1 VILLLN
7 GAFGIG
13 KTTVARVLAA
23 RIPNALVFDPEMIG
37 LILQRGLRLLGR
49 TVDDF
54 QDLPTWR
61 RLTVAG
67 LRMTRL
73 LSRNV
78 IVPMAFSDTA
88 ILEEVRRGVSRFETQ
103 LLHVCLVAPVDEVYR
118 RLRSRGADP
127 ARHAW
132 EYRRAAECCAV
143 HEREVFAHHVSA
155 LDRTPD
161 QLAQEILSVIQHD
174 GHRST

>member
-1 VILLLN
+1 MILLLN

-13 KTTVARVLAA
+13 KTTVARVLVA
-23 RIPNALVFDPEMIG
+23 RVPDALLFDPEIIG
-37 LILQRGLRLLGR
+37 LPLQRGLRLLGHA
-49 TVDDF
+49 VDDF
-54 QDLPTWR
+54 QDLPAWR
-61 RLTVAG
+61 RLTLAG
-67 LRMTRL
+67 LSLARL
-73 LSRNV
+73 WSQNI
-78 IVPMAFSDTA
+78 IVPMAFSDTE
-88 ILEEVRRGVSRFETQ
+88 ILEELRRGVSRFEPQ

-161 QLAQEILSVIQHD
+161 QLAEEILSVIQHD